1 MSFNLLIADDDPA
14 VFSQARAVL
23 ARRDCFVEA
32 AFSGFDCLARARAGG
47 IDFLFLDSD
56 LAFGSGTALL
66 PALLDDIQNTAVPP
80 VTLLMA
86 DAVDAR
92 IEQAA
97 ASGRLL
103 AVLPRPVDFELAFQI
118 FSRKSNAEPV
128 VLPPIID
135 RQLLG
140 SMASQAYSRGTF
152 FLEGAPLLPPGT
164 PVTVSADTALGKVT
178 FAGTVDMTVRKP
190 GRRGLGVR
198 LSDIGTTASDI
209 LRQLASNSSSP
220 EKAGIQTPPS
230 SPTRSAV
237 PQPAT
242 SDERFRRGMEKLE
255 SGKYES
261 ALIDLHQALELSPDN
276 AVIRSACL
284 RAEAMAGMK
293 KAAILFQRATQETD
307 PAEAL
312 KLVEDALRLDS
323 SRATYHCEAARLTIR
338 IGGDTDKVEKHLT
351 QAIYLAPSDPA
362 PRHLYA
368 QMLERSGRYQEA
380 LWACDAALQ
389 VFPDDREFEKL
400 AQRLRRK
407 TVIPGPSGSDS

>member
-14 VFSQARAVL
+14 VFSQARALL
-23 ARRDCFVEA
+23 ARHDCFVEA
-32 AFSGFDCLARARAGG
+32 AFSGFDCLARVRAGG
-47 IDFLFLDSD
+47 IDFLFLDSE
-56 LAFGSGTALL
+56 LAFGSGSALL

-92 IEQAA
+92 IEQAV

-103 AVLPRPVDFELAFQI
+103 AVLPRPVDFELAFHI
-118 FSRKSNAEPV
+118 FGRRSNSEPV
-128 VLPPIID
+128 DLPPILD
-135 RQLLG
+135 RQTLTT
-140 SMASQAYSRGTF
+140 MASQAHSRGTF

-164 PVTVSADTALGKVT
+164 PVTISADTAKGKVT
-178 FAGTVDMTVRKP
+178 FAGDVDLSVRKP
-190 GRRGLGVR
+190 GKRGLGVR
-198 LSDIGTTASDI
+198 LSEVGAAAHE
-209 LRQLASNSSSP
+209 LMRLLASTSSSP
-220 EKAGIQTPPS
+220 EKAAGQPPS
-230 SPTRSAV
+230 SAPARSAL
-237 PQPAT
+237 PQPSS

-261 ALIDLHQALELSPDN
+261 ALIDLHQALEMSPDN

-293 KAAILFQRATQETD
+293 KAAILFQRASQEPD

-312 KLVEDALRLDS
+312 KLVEDALRLDA

-389 VFPDDREFEKL
+389 VFPDDKEFVKL

-407 TVIPGPSGSDS
+407 TSVPSPAGGDS